1 MTEIPPLNP
10 VKEEADA
17 IAALGLTHDGRLL
30 HRYLRR
36 VLETVIDLESDGALR
51 QQNGRRTLAR
61 DLMRNLDQ
69 AVDRTD
75 SSTDPT
81 ILARAS
87 GAVAVSRAR
96 RDPRNFPRV
105 DSFSD
110 DAEPDGSERNPT

>member
-36 VLETVIDLESDGALR
+36 VLETVDDLATDGALR
-51 QQNGRRTLAR
+51 QWNGRRSLAR

-75 SSTDPT
+75 TSTDPT

-87 GAVAVSRAR
+87 GAVAVSGRAR
-96 RDPRNFPRV
+96 RDPRNLPRV

-110 DAEPDGSERNPT
+110 DREPDGSERKA